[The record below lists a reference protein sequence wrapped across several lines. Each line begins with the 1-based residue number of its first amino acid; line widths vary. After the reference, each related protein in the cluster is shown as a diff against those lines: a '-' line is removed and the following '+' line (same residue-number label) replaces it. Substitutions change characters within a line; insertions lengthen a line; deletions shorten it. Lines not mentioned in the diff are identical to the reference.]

1 MCECVCCVCV
11 RVCVCACVCVITII
25 HLLLI
30 GCTIGNKRIFCHFQ
44 TLQCSSEFCV
54 VLVCPRYRIINHSL
68 YKLFYQSPP
77 SLTAVLPGQSPW
89 PLLPLRL
96 LSVSKRNCCGGLCH
110 QVHPLHCGSHRVH
123 SIWSADEVFCKRA
136 SKLQWCLVDS
146 FAADESCLFYIVCYS
161 TVS

>member
-1 MCECVCCVCV
+1 M
-11 RVCVCACVCVITII
+11 CACVCVITII

-110 QVHPLHCGSHRVH
+110 QVHPSHLGEHHLSLSHCGCKVGVVH
-123 SIWSADEVFCKRA
+123 AVPLSWVRMEVDRSTPSTPPAD
-136 SKLQWCLVDS
+136 CLLYTSPSPRDS
-146 FAADESCLFYIVCYS
+146 
-161 TVS
+161 